1 MTTGLQN
8 SSQLFKQ
15 EGEIMEDI
23 YDKVDLKTAK
33 RETMDIYITKQ
44 DIQRTYS
51 ETPTHIKVSYNAKGW
66 WGRDIFTLT
75 RDKTLSEFGGSGEWN
90 VSWSSGGQDDSI
102 NVIRRL
108 ETVQQI
114 MEDMKYFLEN
124 GKFMNE
130 VRKEEVV

>member
-1 MTTGLQN
+1 
-8 SSQLFKQ
+8 
-15 EGEIMEDI
+15 MEDI

-33 RETMDIYITKQ
+33 RETMDIHITKQ

-51 ETPTHIKVSYNAKGW
+51 ETPYHIKVSYNAKGW

-75 RDKTLSEFGGSGEWN
+75 REKTLSEFSNSGEWN
-90 VSWSSGGQDDSI
+90 VSWSSGGQDEGI
-102 NVIRRL
+102 NVIRRI

-130 VRKEEVV
+130 CKEEE

>member
-1 MTTGLQN
+1 
-8 SSQLFKQ
+8 
-15 EGEIMEDI
+15 MEDI